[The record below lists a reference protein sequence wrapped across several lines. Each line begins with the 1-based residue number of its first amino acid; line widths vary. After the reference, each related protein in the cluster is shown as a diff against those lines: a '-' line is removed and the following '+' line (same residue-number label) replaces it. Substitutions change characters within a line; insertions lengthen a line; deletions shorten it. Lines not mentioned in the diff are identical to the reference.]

1 VSDFFGALG
10 LRPNVRATVDD
21 VDTMKTVVRAIPGLA
36 IVPGPAVTLERA
48 RGDLQ
53 MLGLLPPCNVDL
65 ACYTLRQGLSRRKQA
80 LLTRVLAT
88 QQLKPENQE
97 I

>member
-53 MLGLLPPCNVDL
+53 VLGLLPP
-65 ACYTLRQGLSRRKQA
+65 ATLTWRATPCARASRGASRRY
-80 LLTRVLAT
+80 
-88 QQLKPENQE
+88 
-97 I
+97 